1 MTKWLNPLRDLRRG
15 LDSYYRCFFSLPDN
29 IYIRGESKQCLE
41 PGEPRALVIS
51 AFEKISTG
59 VNKERELRPKADPGA
74 CKAQR
79 KLLEVQRLCHYQ
91 SHQRQRHTAG
101 AETGK

>member
-1 MTKWLNPLRDLRRG
+1 MTKWLNPLHDLRRG
-15 LDSYYRCFFSLPDN
+15 SDSYYRCFFSLLDY

-41 PGEPRALVIS
+41 PGEPRAPVIS

-59 VNKERELRPKADPGA
+59 VNKERKLRPKADPGA

-79 KLLEVQRLCHYQ
+79 KFWRFSVCVATNHINDSNIQLGQ
-91 SHQRQRHTAG
+91 T
-101 AETGK
+101 